1 VSEPLTVIARVRAKP
16 GQEARLLQELKRLPA
31 PTRAEAG
38 GRALSEETNRVP
50 HASGLRVGLLTSL
63 FPVFIHWPDL
73 FLRHDTT
80 PHA

>member
-1 VSEPLTVIARVRAKP
+1 VSESLTIIVGVRAKP
-16 GQEARLLQELKRLPA
+16 GQEARLLQELERLPA
-31 PTRAEAG
+31 PRGRRRVAE
-38 GRALSEETNRVP
+38 ALSEETNRVP